1 MNKIRRYFIAIVW
14 LVNGLY
20 CKVLNGV
27 PRHQA
32 IVAGILGD
40 EYAPVLTKLIG
51 VAEIGMAIWIVSG
64 YRARLNVITQ
74 VAVIA
79 AMNIMEFILVPDLL
93 LWGRFNLL
101 FAFLF
106 ILYIL
111 YNEFFL
117 NPKTA
122 RQ

>member
-1 MNKIRRYFIAIVW
+1 MNKLLNYGVAFVW

-20 CKVLNGV
+20 CKVMNSV

-32 IVAGILGD
+32 IVARILGD
-40 EYAPVLTKLIG
+40 EHAALLTKLIG
-51 VAEIGMAIWIVSG
+51 FAEICMAIWIVSR
-64 YRARLNVITQ
+64 YWARLNVISQ

-93 LWGRFNLL
+93 MWGRYNLV

-106 ILYIL
+106 ILLIL
-111 YNEFFL
+111 YNEYYL
-117 NPKTA
+117 KPKTA
-122 RQ
+122 QQ